1 MGKIWCNEA
10 FRARAEGTAV
20 GQITA
25 VLGIDIGTSGTKV
38 VAVNASGTVIG
49 SYTSGYNMHVP
60 RALFAEQQPD
70 DWWQAT
76 ILAVRGVMAKL
87 LDSGLQVAVEGI
99 SFSGQMHGL
108 VPLDQHG
115 QVIRPSI
122 IWCDLRSV
130 EQAARLE
137 REVGRAQIIAWTQNP
152 PLPNF
157 TITKLLWMRDHEPDL
172 YRRIGT
178 VLLPKDYVRLQ
189 MTGQPAMDLS
199 DASGTLLLDV
209 ANRCWSTDMCHA
221 AGIPLAWLPRL
232 VEASEVA
239 GRLTPEAARLLG
251 LAEGTPVVA
260 GAADQAAGA
269 VGLGISDPGE
279 IAAVFG
285 TSGVVLAATERPL
298 RDPLGRLHT
307 FCHALP
313 DKWYVMGVTQA
324 AGGSLQWYRRR
335 FAQAQEAVAQASGRD
350 VYELLM
356 EEAQAAPP
364 GADGV
369 MFLPYLL
376 GERTP
381 HLDPQATGA
390 WLGLRFHHEP
400 QHLVRAVLEGVA
412 YSLRDCYL
420 AMREVGIEAT
430 AWRAAGGGANGRVWM
445 DIFAS
450 VLDDPITV
458 LKGAQGPAY
467 GAAILAAQGV
477 QLLAAN
483 EAKRWLADGEQILPQ
498 AQWTARYEALYPIYR
513 SAYQQLTGVMHDLT
527 AVFA

>member
-1 MGKIWCNEA
+1 MKLS
-10 FRARAEGTAV
+10 T
-20 GQITA
+20 

-38 VAVNASGTVIG
+38 VVMSGQGSVLA
-49 SYTSGYNMHVP
+49 SYTASYPMDVPKPGY
-60 RALFAEQQPD
+60 AEQHPQ

-76 ILAVRGVMAKL
+76 VEAVRAVIGQVLAQGVDME
-87 LDSGLQVAVEGI
+87 VAGI

-108 VPLDQHG
+108 VPLDAQG

-130 EQAARLE
+130 KEAAYLE
-137 REVGRAQIIAWTQNP
+137 REIGRAQIITWTQNP

-157 TITKLLWMRDHEPDL
+157 TLTKLLWMREHEPEL
-172 YRRIGT
+172 FHRIAT

-189 MTGQPAMDLS
+189 MTGELAMDMS

-209 ANRCWSTDMCHA
+209 ANRKWSREMCDA
-221 AGIPLAWLPRL
+221 AGIPFAWLPRL
-232 VEASEVA
+232 VEANEVA
-239 GRLTPEAARLLG
+239 GKLTAEAAQAMG
-251 LAEGTPVVA
+251 LVAGIPVVA

-269 VGLGISDPGE
+269 VGLGIAEPGVV
-279 IAAVFG
+279 AAVFG
-285 TSGVVLAATERPL
+285 TSGVVLAATAQPQ
-298 RDPLGRLHT
+298 RDPAGRLHT
-307 FCHALP
+307 FCHAAP
-313 DKWYVMGVTQA
+313 DRWYVMGVTQA

-335 FAQAQEAVAQASGRD
+335 FAQAAEQAAQSAGKD
-350 VYELLM
+350 VYDLLM
-356 EEAQAAPP
+356 EQAQSVSP

-390 WLGLRFHHEP
+390 WIGLRFHHEAA
-400 QHLVRAVLEGVA
+400 HLVRAILEGVS
-412 YSLRDCYL
+412 YSLKDCYS
-420 AMREVGIEAT
+420 AMRELGIDAT

-450 VLDDPITV
+450 VVGNDVKV
-458 LKGAQGPAY
+458 LQGAHGPAY

-477 QLLAAN
+477 QLLSV
-483 EAKRWLADGEQILPQ
+483 EESRRLTEGGETVHPRGEWID
-498 AQWTARYEALYPIYR
+498 RYQKLYPLYGRAYR
-513 SAYQQLTGVMHDLT
+513 EMKSVMHEL
-527 AVFA
+527 VEICE